1 MSLLYVDV
9 VFMYQV
15 EDHYG
20 TSEYICHFSMS
31 IFYKCKT
38 WYVISV
44 CQYLI
49 YVACGM
55 SFWYVNTLSMYHVV
69 CHYCMSIFYL
79 HTMWY
84 VISVCRYFFSVPNG
98 MSFQS
103 VSIFFYMHVVCHF
116 SVSMFYLHTTW
127 YVISVCLYLIYKP
140 RSMSFP
146 YHCCSADVGVFC
158 SRGSSGPSSL
168 LALTQQSSNN

>member
-69 CHYCMSIFYL
+69 SHYCMSIFYL

-127 YVISVCLYLIYKP
+127 YVISVCLYLIYIP

-158 SRGSSGPSSL
+158 SRGSSGPLSL

>member
-1 MSLLYVDV
+1 MV
-9 VFMYQV
+9 
-15 EDHYG
+15 
-20 TSEYICHFSMS
+20 CHFSMS
-31 IFYKCKT
+31 ISYLRSM

-44 CQYLI
+44 CQYFI
-49 YVACGM
+49 YIPCGM
-55 SFWYVNTLSMYHVV
+55 SLLYVNILSTYHVV
-69 CHYCMSIFYL
+69 CHFSTSI
-79 HTMWY
+79 
-84 VISVCRYFFSVPNG
+84 FFSVPNG

-116 SVSMFYLHTTW
+116 SVSMFYLHTTR
-127 YVISVCLYLIYKP
+127 YVISVCLYFIYIP

-168 LALTQQSSNN
+168 LSLTQQSSNN

>member
-69 CHYCMSIFYL
+69 SHYCMSIFYL

-84 VISVCRYFFSVPNG
+84 VISVCQYFFSVPNG

-116 SVSMFYLHTTW
+116 SVSMFYLHTSW
-127 YVISVCLYLIYKP
+127 YVISVSLYLIYIP

-168 LALTQQSSNN
+168 LALTQQSSSN

>member
-116 SVSMFYLHTTW
+116 SVSMFYLHTSW
-127 YVISVCLYLIYKP
+127 YVISVCLYFIYKP

-168 LALTQQSSNN
+168 LALTQQSPSN

>member
-20 TSEYICHFSMS
+20 TSEYICYFSMS

-69 CHYCMSIFYL
+69 SHYCMSIFYL

-84 VISVCRYFFSVPNG
+84 DISVCQYFFSVPNG

-127 YVISVCLYLIYKP
+127 YVISVCLYLIYIP

-168 LALTQQSSNN
+168 LALTQQSPSN

>member
-1 MSLLYVDV
+1 MVCHFSMSISYLRSMWYVILVCQYFIYVPCGMSLLYVNILSTYHV
-9 VFMYQV
+9 V
-15 EDHYG
+15 
-20 TSEYICHFSMS
+20 CHFSMS
-31 IFYKCKT
+31 IFFLGAK
-38 WYVISV
+38 WY
-44 CQYLI
+44 
-49 YVACGM
+49 
-55 SFWYVNTLSMYHVV
+55 
-69 CHYCMSIFYL
+69 
-79 HTMWY
+79 
-84 VISVCRYFFSVPNG
+84 

-127 YVISVCLYLIYKP
+127 YVISVSLYLIYKP

-168 LALTQQSSNN
+168 LALTQQSPSN

>member
-69 CHYCMSIFYL
+69 CHYCMLIFYL

-84 VISVCRYFFSVPNG
+84 VISVCQYFFSVPNG

-127 YVISVCLYLIYKP
+127 YVISVCLYLIYIP

-158 SRGSSGPSSL
+158 SRGSSGPLSL

>member
-79 HTMWY
+79 HTMQY
-84 VISVCRYFFSVPNG
+84 VISVCQYFFSVPNG

-116 SVSMFYLHTTW
+116 SVSMFYLHTTR
-127 YVISVCLYLIYKP
+127 YVISVCLYLIYIP

-168 LALTQQSSNN
+168 LSLTQQSPSN

>member
-69 CHYCMSIFYL
+69 CHYCMLIFYL

-84 VISVCRYFFSVPNG
+84 VISVCQYFFSVPNG

-168 LALTQQSSNN
+168 LALTQQSPSN

>member
-55 SFWYVNTLSMYHVV
+55 SFWYVNTLSMYHVI

-116 SVSMFYLHTTW
+116 SVSMFYLHTSW
-127 YVISVCLYLIYKP
+127 YVISVCLYFIYKP

>member
-69 CHYCMSIFYL
+69 SHYCMSIFYL

-84 VISVCRYFFSVPNG
+84 DISVCQYFFSVPNG
-98 MSFQS
+98 MLFQS

-116 SVSMFYLHTTW
+116 SVSMFYLHTMW
-127 YVISVCLYLIYKP
+127 YVISVCLYLIYIP

-168 LALTQQSSNN
+168 LALTQQSPSN

>member
-116 SVSMFYLHTTW
+116 SVSMFYLHTPW
-127 YVISVCLYLIYKP
+127 YVISVCLYFIYKP

-158 SRGSSGPSSL
+158 SRGSSGPLSL

>member
-1 MSLLYVDV
+1 MV
-9 VFMYQV
+9 
-15 EDHYG
+15 
-20 TSEYICHFSMS
+20 CHFSMS
-31 IFYKCKT
+31 ISYLRSM
-38 WYVISV
+38 WYVILV
-44 CQYLI
+44 CQYFI
-49 YVACGM
+49 YVPCGM
-55 SFWYVNTLSMYHVV
+55 SLLYVNILSTYHVV
-69 CHYCMSIFYL
+69 CHFSTSI
-79 HTMWY
+79 
-84 VISVCRYFFSVPNG
+84 FFSVPNG

-168 LALTQQSSNN
+168 LALTQQSPSN

>member
-84 VISVCRYFFSVPNG
+84 VISVCQYFFSVPNG

-116 SVSMFYLHTTW
+116 SVSMFYLQTTW
-127 YVISVCLYLIYKP
+127 YVISVSLYLIYIP

-168 LALTQQSSNN
+168 LALTQQSPSN

>member
-84 VISVCRYFFSVPNG
+84 VISVCQYFFSVPNG

-127 YVISVCLYLIYKP
+127 YVISVCLYLIYIP

>member
-69 CHYCMSIFYL
+69 CHYCMLIFYL

-84 VISVCRYFFSVPNG
+84 VISVCQYFFSVPNG

-127 YVISVCLYLIYKP
+127 YVISVSLYLIYIP

-168 LALTQQSSNN
+168 LALTQQSPSN

>member
-9 VFMYQV
+9 VFMYQA

-69 CHYCMSIFYL
+69 SHYCMSIFYL

-84 VISVCRYFFSVPNG
+84 DISVCQYFFSVPNG

-127 YVISVCLYLIYKP
+127 YVISVSLYLIYIP

>member
-84 VISVCRYFFSVPNG
+84 DISVCQYFFSVPNG

-116 SVSMFYLHTTW
+116 SVSMFYLHTSW
-127 YVISVCLYLIYKP
+127 YVISVCLYFIYKP

-158 SRGSSGPSSL
+158 SKGSSGPSSL

>member
-84 VISVCRYFFSVPNG
+84 VISVCQYFFSVPNG

>member
-84 VISVCRYFFSVPNG
+84 VISVCQYFFSVPNG

-116 SVSMFYLHTTW
+116 SASMFYLHTTW
-127 YVISVCLYLIYKP
+127 YVISVCLYLIYIPHSK
-140 RSMSFP
+140 SFP

-168 LALTQQSSNN
+168 LSLTQQSSNN

>member
-69 CHYCMSIFYL
+69 CHYCMSIFHL

-84 VISVCRYFFSVPNG
+84 VISVCQYFFSVPNG

-103 VSIFFYMHVVCHF
+103 VSIFFYMHMVCHF

-127 YVISVCLYLIYKP
+127 YVISVSLYLIYIP

>member
-69 CHYCMSIFYL
+69 SHYCMSIFYL

-84 VISVCRYFFSVPNG
+84 VISVCQYFFSVPNG

-127 YVISVCLYLIYKP
+127 YVISVSLYLIYIP

-168 LALTQQSSNN
+168 LALTQQSSSN

>member
-84 VISVCRYFFSVPNG
+84 VISVCQYFFSVPNG

-127 YVISVCLYLIYKP
+127 YVISVCLYFIYIP

-168 LALTQQSSNN
+168 LALTQQSSSN

>member
-69 CHYCMSIFYL
+69 CHYCMLIFYL

-84 VISVCRYFFSVPNG
+84 VISVCQCVFSVPNG

-127 YVISVCLYLIYKP
+127 YVISVCLYFIYIP

-168 LALTQQSSNN
+168 LALTQQSPSN

>member
-49 YVACGM
+49 YIACGM

-84 VISVCRYFFSVPNG
+84 VISVCQYFFSVPNG

-127 YVISVCLYLIYKP
+127 YVISVSLYLIYIP

-168 LALTQQSSNN
+168 LALTQQSPSN

>member
-55 SFWYVNTLSMYHVV
+55 SIWYVNTLSMYHVV

-84 VISVCRYFFSVPNG
+84 VISVCQYFFSVPNG

-127 YVISVCLYLIYKP
+127 YVISVCLYLIYIP

-168 LALTQQSSNN
+168 LALTQQSPSN

>member
-69 CHYCMSIFYL
+69 SHYCMSIFYL

-98 MSFQS
+98 MSSQS

-127 YVISVCLYLIYKP
+127 YVISVCLYLIYIP

-168 LALTQQSSNN
+168 LALTQQSSSN

>member
-69 CHYCMSIFYL
+69 CHYCMLIFYL

-84 VISVCRYFFSVPNG
+84 VISVCQYFFSVPNG
-98 MSFQS
+98 MSFQC

-127 YVISVCLYLIYKP
+127 YVISVSLYLIYIP

-168 LALTQQSSNN
+168 LALTQQSPSN

>member
-79 HTMWY
+79 HTMQY
-84 VISVCRYFFSVPNG
+84 VISVCQYFFSVPNG

-116 SVSMFYLHTTW
+116 SVSMFYLHTSW
-127 YVISVCLYLIYKP
+127 YVISVCLYFIYKP

-168 LALTQQSSNN
+168 LALTQQSPSN